1 VPGGGQNIAGDMQL
15 LQSIAEQL
23 KMPLTAIARQAEL
36 GEFGADISALDF
48 RAVGEQASTAL
59 ALVDNYLLGLQLATG
74 QEILA
79 LEPVSAASVLAD
91 VAHEL
96 DSFAK
101 RYGVPLEVHIAGK
114 YEPVM
119 ANRKALRA
127 ALTSLGYEL
136 IAAQAAQCEAGV
148 ASSEAMLA
156 AGKNSGANAANP
168 TNPTNLA
175 PKTSL
180 APLVLASHRTAH
192 GIVAGMYGE
201 YAMLSAPRWRK
212 ALALRGRAR
221 QPFAALSAGSA
232 AGLFVADT
240 LLQAMTAQL
249 RVGRYHH
256 QQGMAATLQ
265 PSRQLQLV

>member
-1 VPGGGQNIAGDMQL
+1 MLDGGQNFAGDMQL

-36 GEFGADISALDF
+36 GECGANISALDF
-48 RAVGEQASTAL
+48 RAVGEQANTAL
-59 ALVDNYLLGLQLATG
+59 TLVDNYLLGLRLAVG

-96 DSFAK
+96 DGFAK
-101 RYGVPLEVHIAGK
+101 RYAVPLEVHIAGK

-136 IAAQAAQCEAGV
+136 IAAQAAQCEAADTGF
-148 ASSEAMLA
+148 ASAMGTA
-156 AGKNSGANAANP
+156 KNTESIGQDAANAA
-168 TNPTNLA
+168 
-175 PKTSL
+175 PKPLRASL
-180 APLVLASHRTAH
+180 ILASHRTAH
-192 GIVAGMYGE
+192 GIVAGVYGD

-212 ALALRGRAR
+212 ALALRGRAH
-221 QPFAALSAGSA
+221 QPFAALSASSA